1 MEGTAAVSFRK
12 LQARLWT
19 AAMLL
24 VLFLAP
30 HAAALAVA
38 DSGCGAA
45 CCRSKKTCCCRK
57 SGTGKAGGVGVTA
70 RTCGGRCGEWS
81 RALDPVL
88 GLGTSVLGVLAG
100 IVMTGFA
107 GPGTGWAPVVLL
119 VMFALF
125 QRPPPR
131 VVWNRG

>member
-1 MEGTAAVSFRK
+1 
-12 LQARLWT
+12 
-19 AAMLL
+19 MLL
-24 VLFLAP
+24 VLLLAP
-30 HAAALAVA
+30 HAAALATV

-57 SGTGKAGGVGVTA
+57 GGAPKAGGVAVSA

-81 RALDPVL
+81 RALEPIL
-88 GLGTSVLGVLAG
+88 GLGAGVLGVLAG
-100 IVMTGFA
+100 IAVTGFT
-107 GPGTGWAPVVLL
+107 GPGAAWGPVVVL

-131 VVWNRG
+131 FV